1 MLREHEE
8 AFESH
13 IFDPAAAS
21 AYKENRH
28 SLRMAAT
35 QGTLTSEQNIFGNI
49 AQLAERLAVNQEV
62 VGSSPS
68 VPAHHGTCASAV
80 IQRVPEEHENVVRL
94 HEVPLI
100 PGY

>member
-68 VPAHHGTCASAV
+68 VPALWNLS
-80 IQRVPEEHENVVRL
+80 
-94 HEVPLI
+94 
-100 PGY
+100 

>member
-28 SLRMAAT
+28 SSRMT
-35 QGTLTSEQNIFGNI
+35 VNNKHIDNLISDIREHS
-49 AQLAERLAVNQEV
+49 LAGRA
-62 VGSSPS
+62 
-68 VPAHHGTCASAV
+68 
-80 IQRVPEEHENVVRL
+80 
-94 HEVPLI
+94 
-100 PGY
+100 PGC

>member
-1 MLREHEE
+1 MAARMLREHEE

-21 AYKENRH
+21 AYKENRP

-62 VGSSPS
+62 VGSRSRLPARS
-68 VPAHHGTCASAV
+68 VLNGAHRAPAPLCSRSHGT
-80 IQRVPEEHENVVRL
+80 
-94 HEVPLI
+94 
-100 PGY
+100 

>member
-13 IFDPAAAS
+13 IFDLAATS

-28 SLRMAAT
+28 SLRMAT
-35 QGTLTSEQNIFGNI
+35 MQSTLTSEQNIFGNI

-62 VGSSPS
+62 EGSSPS
-68 VPAHHGTCASAV
+68 VPAHFGT
-80 IQRVPEEHENVVRL
+80 
-94 HEVPLI
+94 
-100 PGY
+100 

>member
-49 AQLAERLAVNQEV
+49 AQLAERFE
-62 VGSSPS
+62 
-68 VPAHHGTCASAV
+68 
-80 IQRVPEEHENVVRL
+80 
-94 HEVPLI
+94 PLCSRSLQNLSQNKMA
-100 PGY
+100 P